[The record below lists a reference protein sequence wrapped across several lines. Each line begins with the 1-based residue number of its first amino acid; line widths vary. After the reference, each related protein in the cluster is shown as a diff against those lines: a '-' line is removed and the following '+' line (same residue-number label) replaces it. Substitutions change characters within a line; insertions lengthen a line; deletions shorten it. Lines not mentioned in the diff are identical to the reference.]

1 MRDFVGIIKALMKA
15 ESVTEAEISAALGV
29 TPGFVN
35 HILHRRKAC
44 PEHHIPE
51 MCKCLGMSKIGQI
64 TAMQKIAAFERM
76 NQTAQRGASEMCRRC
91 RRDSHEAAI
100 RKIDEELRL

>member
-1 MRDFVGIIKALMKA
+1 MRDFVGIIESLMQA
-15 ESVTEAEISAALGV
+15 EGVTEAEIAAALGV

-35 HILHRRKAC
+35 HILHGRKAC

-51 MCKCLGMSKIGQI
+51 MCKCLGMKKIGQI
-64 TAMQKIAAFERM
+64 TAMQEIAAFERM
-76 NQTAQRGASEMCRRC
+76 DQTTQRMCW
-91 RRDSHEAAI
+91 DSHEAAI